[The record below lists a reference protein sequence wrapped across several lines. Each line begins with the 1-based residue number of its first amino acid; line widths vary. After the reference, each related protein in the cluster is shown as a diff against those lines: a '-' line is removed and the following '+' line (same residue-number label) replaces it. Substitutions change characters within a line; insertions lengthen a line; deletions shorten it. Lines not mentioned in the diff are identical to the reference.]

1 MTYDEFEST
10 ISLFESGHVGY
21 KIRSDIYAGDHVFD
35 EDGCVVPFTTIME
48 MTRGFVLAKSNCDI
62 CEFDSEVLVVNYFI
76 TVPVYD
82 DIEYVTWYYGFKWLD
97 VVYLNCN
104 IMDDVRDCEGILI

>member
-1 MTYDEFEST
+1 MTYDEFERT

-21 KIRSDIYAGDHVFD
+21 KIRSDIHAGDYVFD
-35 EDGCVVPFTTIME
+35 EDGFKIPFTPIME
-48 MTRGFVLAKSNCDI
+48 ETRGFVLTKSNCEI
-62 CEFDSEVLVVNYFI
+62 SELDSVVLVVRFFQP
-76 TVPVYD
+76 TFKAWD
-82 DIEYVTWYYGFKWLD
+82 YGFKWLD